1 MSKDPIQVGL
11 SSASVFPLNV
21 HDAFAVSHDL
31 GYDGVEVLVTGNHL
45 SQDPRK
51 LNELSSRYDQPIL
64 AIHAPTLLLT
74 QQVWGDAW
82 SKIEMSAAMARDV
95 GCDVVVVHPPFRWQG
110 GYATGFADGVKKIMD
125 DYGVR
130 IAVENMYPWR
140 ARGREAKMYL
150 PHWNPVP
157 QPYEYVT
164 WDFSHAAIAN
174 VDSLESIK
182 ALGSRLSHV
191 HLCDGVDN
199 GKDEHLV
206 PGRGTQP
213 VAASMQHLRDSGW
226 NGHVVVEVSTRKAK
240 GAGGREEWLAE
251 TLRFARE
258 QLEPTEAETGTAP
271 DAEPASDSSTLRS

>member
-1 MSKDPIQVGL
+1 MSKDSIQVGL

-51 LNELSSRYDQPIL
+51 LIELSSRYDQPVM

-74 QQVWGDAW
+74 QQVWGGAW
-82 SKIEMSAAMARDV
+82 SKIEKSAAMAHQV

-110 GYATGFADGVKKIMD
+110 SYATGFSDGVRRIMD
-125 DYGVR
+125 EYGVR
-130 IAVENMYPWR
+130 VAVENMYPWR
-140 ARGREAKMYL
+140 SRGRETKMYL

-157 QPYEYVT
+157 EPYDFVT

-174 VDSLESIK
+174 MDSLRAIQD
-182 ALGSRLSHV
+182 LGDRLSHV
-191 HLCDGVDN
+191 HLCDGLDN

-213 VAASMQHLRDSGW
+213 VEAAMAHLRDTEWG
-226 NGHVVVEVSTRKAK
+226 GHVVVEVSTRKAK
-240 GAGGREEWLAE
+240 GTGEREEWLGE
-251 TLRFARE
+251 TLQFARRH
-258 QLEPTEAETGTAP
+258 LDRNRIEAS
-271 DAEPASDSSTLRS
+271 SDSSSLAP